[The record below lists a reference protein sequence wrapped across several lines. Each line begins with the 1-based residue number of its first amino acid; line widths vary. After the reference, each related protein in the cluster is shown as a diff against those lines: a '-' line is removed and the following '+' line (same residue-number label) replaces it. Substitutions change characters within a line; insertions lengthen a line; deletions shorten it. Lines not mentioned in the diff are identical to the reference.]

1 MNTMMNS
8 RGPMVAALA
17 VSLMASACKQTND
30 QERLAAEAERTA
42 ERTQQEAH
50 NARREAQSAQQEAH
64 NAQQEAQSAQVEARR
79 TADQAAQAARQAER
93 QAEAARQAENP
104 TGQSPSA
111 SDRLGLTD
119 ALTNIASARCDHEQR
134 CNNIG
139 TGRRYQNVQACRTV
153 VRNTFAEDL
162 NPRDCA
168 SVDHHELSECM
179 EEIRGEAC
187 NNPLDTLQ
195 RLAACR
201 TSDMCRETSLTM
213 R

>member
-42 ERTQQEAH
+42 ERTQQQAH
-50 NARREAQSAQQEAH
+50 NARREAQS
-64 NAQQEAQSAQVEARR
+64 AQQEAQSAQVEARR

-93 QAEAARQAENP
+93 QAEAARQGENP
-104 TGQSPSA
+104 MGQSPSA

-139 TGRRYQNVQACRTV
+139 VGRRYQNVQTCRTV
-153 VRNTFAEDL
+153 VRSTFAEDL